1 MDDPADAEEDGI
13 DVLVGCGVVPG
24 GKESGP
30 RDIVLRRDTLHLDD
44 NLIFTYRLNS
54 GFLGDL
60 GRMLSASG
68 YIQGNRRP
76 LPRQIEF
83 EPRFTE
89 NTTGT

>member
-1 MDDPADAEEDGI
+1 
-13 DVLVGCGVVPG
+13 
-24 GKESGP
+24 
-30 RDIVLRRDTLHLDD
+30 
-44 NLIFTYRLNS
+44 
-54 GFLGDL
+54 
-60 GRMLSASG
+60 MLSASG